1 MKAYLSLICLFLV
14 VNVLIAQTFPVSKI
28 MNNGPDDKRI
38 NFVLMGDGY
47 QTAEMKKYKDDAQAL
62 SNYFFTKSPFKEYRN
77 FFNFHIIEVP
87 SKESGADHP
96 GNASDEGSNPPPIK
110 NVDTYLGSTFDFAG
124 IHRLLVPT
132 SPNTINVLASN
143 FPDYDQALVLVNSN
157 IYGGSGGFL
166 ATASTD
172 LSSSEVMIHEVG
184 HSFANL
190 GDEYW
195 FNCEERPNRTAMND
209 PASIKW
215 KNWLVN
221 SDIGIHNMEGNN
233 CYRPHNDCEMRYLN
247 REFCSVC
254 KEAIV
259 TQIYRLISPIESS
272 LPKPNIIN
280 FTNNPIEFTLNLVL
294 PQPNTLK
301 IEWKL
306 DETLVSTGNAQFTLN
321 KNILTNE
328 KHTLTAVVTDTT
340 SLSRTHLSTGKGL
353 SFQRSWTINNEST
366 VGTIP
371 IENFSYNVY
380 PNPAYDEL
388 NIDVN
393 VSGKLSYSISNATG
407 QILKNANIS
416 EGAVEKSFQIDI
428 KDLPKGWYQL
438 NLKTPLYNKNVG
450 FIKL

>member
-1 MKAYLSLICLFLV
+1 
-14 VNVLIAQTFPVSKI
+14 
-28 MNNGPDDKRI
+28 MNNGSDDKRI

-47 QTAEMKKYKDDAQAL
+47 QSSEMKKYKDDANAL

-87 SKESGADHP
+87 SKDSGADHP

-110 NVDTYLGSTFDFAG
+110 MVDTYLGSTFDYAG

-132 SPNTINVLASN
+132 SPNIINVLASN

-157 IYGGSGGFL
+157 IYGGSGGWL

-195 FNCEERPNRTAMND
+195 FNCDERPNRTAIKE
-209 PASIKW
+209 PTSIRW
-215 KNWLVN
+215 KNWLIN

-259 TQIYRLISPIESS
+259 NQIYRLVSPIESS
-272 LPKPNIIN
+272 LPKANIITFAN
-280 FTNNPIEFTLNLVL
+280 DPMEFTLNLIL

-306 DETLVSTGNAQFTLN
+306 DETLISTKNAKFTLDRSVIS
-321 KNILTNE
+321 KE
-328 KHTLTAVVTDTT
+328 KHTLTAIVTDTT
-340 SLSRTHLSTGKGL
+340 NLSRTHLTGEKGL
-353 SFQRSWTINNEST
+353 SFQRSWTINSESP

-371 IENFSYNVY
+371 TENFSYNVY

-388 NIDVN
+388 NVA
-393 VSGKLSYSISNATG
+393 VFTKGKLNYTIINSTG
-407 QILKNANIS
+407 QVLKNDVIS
-416 EGAVEKSFQIDI
+416 ENASEKSFQIDI
-428 KDLPKGWYQL
+428 NDIPKGWYQL
-438 NLKTPLYNKNVG
+438 SLKTDQYHKNVG
-450 FIKL
+450 FIKM